1 MDIVNKKIKE
11 KLYIPNKAK
20 SLIDSRKTC
29 FIDIETTGFSRQ
41 RDSIVLIG
49 MLYYEDDYIVINQ
62 FFADTPKDEKLILSA
77 FKDVISKF
85 DCFISYNGDAFDI
98 PFLNHKYSNYNYDFQ
113 INKNNSIDLIK
124 IVRKNKEK
132 LGIADCK
139 LKTVE
144 KSLNLF
150 REDKITG
157 RESVQFYRQFLK
169 TKSPVLKKLILN
181 HNYDDIYF
189 LPKVLKLF
197 DKIDEK
203 MNCDFSIPINDN
215 IVRMKFNLDDMLVKG
230 DVLSING
237 LTSRTNIAKQVFYG
251 TNYTFVLDT
260 FKGVF
265 ELKLEV
271 GNGCLSNG
279 RKCLYVNKDDFPLN
293 ISVED
298 ATNYTLPENIVII
311 KDEKILVYDN
321 IGALIKDIVS
331 EIFISSIAPTVNS
344 K

>member
-1 MDIVNKKIKE
+1 MDIVKKKIRE
-11 KLYIPNKAK
+11 KLYVPDKAK
-20 SLIDSRKTC
+20 ALIDNRKLC

-77 FKDVISKF
+77 FRDSISEF
-85 DCFISYNGDAFDI
+85 DCYITYNGDAFDI
-98 PFLNHKYSNYNYDFQ
+98 PFLNHKYNNYNFDFQ
-113 INKNNSIDLIK
+113 LNKNNSIDLIK
-124 IVRKNKEK
+124 IVRKNKDK
-132 LGIADCK
+132 LGLADCK

-157 RESVQFYRQFLK
+157 RESVQFYREFVK
-169 TKSPVLKKLILN
+169 TKNPILKKLILN
-181 HNYDDIYF
+181 HNYDDIYY

-203 MNCDFSIPINDN
+203 MNCDFSIPINGKT
-215 IVRMKFNLDDMLVKG
+215 IRIKLNLDDIVVKG
-230 DVLSING
+230 DVISING
-237 LTSRTNIAKQVFYG
+237 VTSKSNIVKQVFYG
-251 TNYTFVLDT
+251 ANYTFVLDT
-260 FKGVF
+260 LEGLF

-271 GNGCLSNG
+271 DNGCLSNG
-279 RKCLYVNKDDFPLN
+279 RKCLYVNKDNFEFK

-298 ATNYTLPENIVII
+298 ATSYTLPKNIIII
-311 KDEKILVYDN
+311 KEEKILIYDN
-321 IGALIKDIVS
+321 IEALVKDMVS
-331 EIFISSIAPTVNS
+331 EIFINSIAPTTI
-344 K
+344 